1 MLYKHNKICAKNKLS
16 VLDVSPEQLNA
27 EFDRNSRCSKSE
39 SYIKTAF
46 WLNKF
51 IKYLDSMEG
60 QILLDYDSSYIDTS
74 TLSTSQKDQLL
85 LIAQKQKQ
93 FLSTIYNSSFNK
105 DQETEYINSFQDSY
119 SQLLSPIF
127 NTLKLLYFTTMFFC
141 LGIISNSNQ

>member
-93 FLSTIYNSSFNK
+93 FLSTIYF
-105 DQETEYINSFQDSY
+105 
-119 SQLLSPIF
+119 
-127 NTLKLLYFTTMFFC
+127 
-141 LGIISNSNQ
+141 